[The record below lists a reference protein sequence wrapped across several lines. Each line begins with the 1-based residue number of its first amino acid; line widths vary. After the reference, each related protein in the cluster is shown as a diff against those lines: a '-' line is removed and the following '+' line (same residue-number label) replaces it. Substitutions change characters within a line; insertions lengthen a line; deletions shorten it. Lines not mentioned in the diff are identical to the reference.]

1 MYKTWRNC
9 ISATVLVNIE
19 VYTWSKRFHF
29 KLKNVLNNYEKTLEI
44 GKGLQKNFLTNK
56 KNPEH
61 I

>member
-44 GKGLQKNFLTNK
+44 EKGLQKIFLTNK

>member
-29 KLKNVLNNYEKTLEI
+29 KPKNVLNNYEKTLEI
-44 GKGLQKNFLTNK
+44 EKGLQKFFLTNK